1 MKKVLALVLIAV
13 MLLALGACKPGGDDT
28 PTTPTGDGTTNINWS
43 YVPDNDITGAWTP
56 KEPIKDEYVL
66 FTPDGKL
73 RIVYGTIVYESDIMF
88 GVDGQGNKSSY
99 TECNYLYGQWVYN
112 RDGDTLTV
120 KYPDGKEVL
129 FELASY
135 TPITLQAKEQFVK
148 KDELVGKWSNKLYGD
163 SYEFTDDGYVIFTQS
178 FDDGVYVYDVEV
190 KYTYT
195 VEGELI
201 NMYYFAANDN
211 NEMTNT
217 FTYTLE
223 GTKLMLGD
231 NDYYLNGEGSPEAT
245 EAETIPVD

>member
-1 MKKVLALVLIAV
+1 MKKVLALVLITV
-13 MLLALGACKPGGDDT
+13 MLLALGACKQGGDDT
-28 PTTPTGDGTTNINWS
+28 TTTTTANGTTEINWS

-73 RIVYGTIVYESDIMF
+73 RIVYGTIVYESDIMY
-88 GVDGQGNKSSY
+88 GVDGQGNKSCY
-99 TECNYLYGQWVYN
+99 TECNYLYGQWVYS

-120 KYPDGKEVL
+120 KYPEGKEVL

-135 TPITLQAKEQFVK
+135 NPITLQAKERFVK
-148 KDELVGKWSNKLYGD
+148 KDELVGKWINKLYGD

-245 EAETIPVD
+245 EAETIPVE

>member
-1 MKKVLALVLIAV
+1 MKKVLALILIVV
-13 MLLALGACKPGGDDT
+13 MLLALGACKPGDDDT
-28 PTTPTGDGTTNINWS
+28 PTTPTANGTTEINWS

-73 RIVYGTIVYESDIMF
+73 RIVYGTIVYESDIMY
-88 GVDGQGNKSSY
+88 GVDGQGNKSCY

-135 TPITLQAKEQFVK
+135 TPITLQAKEQFAK

-245 EAETIPVD
+245 EAETIPVE